1 MPTRISVRIVV
12 AHSRY
17 LEPSMPSPEFLE
29 QLEARIAKYDLLCHP
44 FYEAWS
50 AGELTRDDI
59 RSYAHDYYHHVAEF
73 PSYLAEFAIRLDEC
87 EFRDAVRDDFDPLV
101 GDLIDRAQ

>member
-1 MPTRISVRIVV
+1 MSVRIVV
-12 AHSRY
+12 AHPRDSS
-17 LEPSMPSPEFLE
+17 EPAMNPSDFFE

-59 RSYAHDYYHHVAEF
+59 RSYAQDYYHHVAEF

-87 EFRDAVRDDFDPLV
+87 ELR
-101 GDLIDRAQ
+101 RAGLANIGGGLGSDTNGS